1 MNNIRMMRY
10 HTRTRA
16 MGSIEVYDAK
26 QEKWVP
32 TCQTKMYGIN
42 ILKT

>member
-10 HTRTRA
+10 LTRIRT

-26 QEKWVP
+26 QENGFP
-32 TCQTKMYGIN
+32 TFQTTMHGIN